1 MARER
6 MIEKWK
12 YSIFWKRSNQF
23 IESMRE
29 NLERKRNMPC
39 VSDAAICTI
48 ASVDTLAVYL
58 IGKKSSAQSHQE
70 AAFILKEIKTSD
82 DAERNR
88 IGNLLTDLLEIK
100 AIAQYEDQEP
110 SWSDT
115 EKAARSC
122 EKIFKFVEN
131 ELRKAG
137 ASLE

>member
-6 MIEKWK
+6 IIEKWK
-12 YSIFWKRSNQF
+12 YSIFWKRANQF
-23 IESMRE
+23 IESMRD

-39 VSDAAICTI
+39 VSDAAICAI
-48 ASVDTLAVYL
+48 ASIDCLAVYM

-82 DAERNR
+82 DTQRNR
-88 IGNLLTDLLEIK
+88 IGNSLTELLEIK
-100 AIAQYEDQEP
+100 AIGQYEDQEP

-115 EKAARSC
+115 EKAVRSC

-131 ELRKAG
+131 ELKKAG
-137 ASLE
+137 AIS